1 MCTGFLKIRCFFCN
15 HGCITKDDKMIGKY
29 SKNCNAS
36 VKAFDFT
43 KHHSEKGFQSLG
55 LAIVLSAIAYVFLSI
70 ISVYPTCAA
79 NVEVTVPDNHNEP
92 SSQSTNSNKA
102 ENGIEQNTQNKSA
115 DDTKARKEL
124 DDAISPGNVDAAEHE
139 PTGTD
144 ARPGSSLTP
153 ETQQ

>member
-1 MCTGFLKIRCFFCN
+1 
-15 HGCITKDDKMIGKY
+15 MIGKY
-29 SKNCNAS
+29 SKNCNTLD
-36 VKAFDFT
+36 KAFDFT
-43 KHHSEKGFQSLG
+43 KHHLEKSSQSLG
-55 LAIVLSAIAYVFLSI
+55 LVIILSAIAFVFLSI

-79 NVEVTVPDNHNEP
+79 NVEVTVPDKHSEP

-102 ENGIEQNTQNKSA
+102 ENGIEQNMPNNPA
-115 DDTKARKEL
+115 DDEKAQARKEL
-124 DDAISPGNVDAAEHE
+124 DNAISPGNVDAAEHE

>member
-1 MCTGFLKIRCFFCN
+1 
-15 HGCITKDDKMIGKY
+15 MIGKY
-29 SKNCNAS
+29 SKNCNTLD
-36 VKAFDFT
+36 KAFDFT
-43 KHHSEKGFQSLG
+43 KHHSEKGFQSLR
-55 LAIVLSAIAYVFLSI
+55 LAIILSAIAYVFLSI

-115 DDTKARKEL
+115 DDTKAKARKEL

>member
-1 MCTGFLKIRCFFCN
+1 
-15 HGCITKDDKMIGKY
+15 MIGKY
-29 SKNCNAS
+29 SNNCNAS

-43 KHHSEKGFQSLG
+43 KHHSEKGFQSLR
-55 LAIVLSAIAYVFLSI
+55 LAIVLSVIAYVFLSI
-70 ISVYPTCAA
+70 ISSYPTCAA

-115 DDTKARKEL
+115 DDTKAKARKEL
-124 DDAISPGNVDAAEHE
+124 DDAISPGNVDATEHE